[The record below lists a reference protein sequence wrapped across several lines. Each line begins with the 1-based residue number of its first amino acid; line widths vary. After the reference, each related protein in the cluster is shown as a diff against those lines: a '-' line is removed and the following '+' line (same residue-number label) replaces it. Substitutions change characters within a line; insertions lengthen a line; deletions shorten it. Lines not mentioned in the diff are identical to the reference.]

1 MWLRPNTWESFL
13 SAHILL
19 YPTPTAANSVFPVF
33 KMTPASTPPHPQH
46 LHCYHPWS
54 VSLPPPLPHV
64 IPLPQTQWVLMFSD
78 GPYRGPWGCTCLHHL
93 SNLAIKPCTR
103 TSAHT
108 HTYNLTS
115 SLPLPHSGHQQALH
129 LPSRSLCTFSS
140 HRLLRPSHRYL
151 HSCVPPFPLA
161 RTQASPCQGGNTTY
175 PICQRSLTLH
185 PHETDP
191 RRDVLFTRH

>member
-78 GPYRGPWGCTCLHHL
+78 GPYRGSWGCTCLHHL
-93 SNLAIKPCTR
+93 SNFAIKPCTHVHAHEC
-103 TSAHT
+103 THT
-108 HTYNLTS
+108 HTHTTS
-115 SLPLPHSGHQQALH
+115 
-129 LPSRSLCTFSS
+129 
-140 HRLLRPSHRYL
+140 LL
-151 HSCVPPFPLA
+151 PFP
-161 RTQASPCQGGNTTY
+161 
-175 PICQRSLTLH
+175 SLTLATNKPCISH
-185 PHETDP
+185 QGASALSLLTVCY
-191 RRDVLFTRH
+191 VLLTGIYTAASLPSLWPPLKHHLVREAILPTPSASVP